1 MTGRWVH
8 TGYREDGR
16 MVIRW
21 VAAAALTYW
30 E

>member
-8 TGYREDGR
+8 TGYRDGR